1 MPRPLRGAAL
11 AATGGDAAAV
21 REHLLA
27 SARAIVEREGL
38 AGASVREIAR
48 EAGVATGTL
57 YNYFPDREA
66 LVVAAIVHGAT
77 SVGGELKALPER
89 AGTGTVADNLERC
102 ARVVLEALQRIVPL
116 ASAVIADPTLLGH
129 LHRLLG
135 DEAAHDA
142 AREPLVAYLR
152 REQAL
157 GRVDPDADLAAA
169 AALLLGACHEA
180 VFTRQLLGT
189 HRGPADGAALRPQ
202 IRTLVSGLAPRDR

>member
-27 SARAIVEREGL
+27 AARAIVDREGL

-66 LVVAAIVHGAT
+66 LVVAAIVQGVT
-77 SVGGELKALPER
+77 SVGGELAALPER
-89 AGTGTVADNLERC
+89 AGTETVVDNLERC
-102 ARVVLEALQRIVPL
+102 AQVVLEALQRIVPL
-116 ASAVIADPTLLGH
+116 ASAIVADPTLLGH
-129 LHRLLG
+129 LRRLLG
-135 DEAAHDA
+135 NESAHYA

-157 GRVDPDADLAAA
+157 GRVDPDADLTAA

-180 VFTRQLLGT
+180 VFTRQLLGA
-189 HRGPADGAALRPQ
+189 HRGSVGTAALRPQ
-202 IRTLVSGLAPRDR
+202 IHILVSGLAPRIR